1 MISQQETRHDHFVEA
16 AGTDGGPAAA
26 HRESHQRAHEVKYP
40 LSAVPH
46 HLVRSLPFG
55 QLRVFEAGP
64 VLDRPL
70 IPCGSSLGTALANMR

>member
-1 MISQQETRHDHFVEA
+1 MVARPPHTASRTSERTRLF
-16 AGTDGGPAAA
+16 
-26 HRESHQRAHEVKYP
+26 KYP

-46 HLVRSLPFG
+46 HLVGSLPFG